1 MERPILF
8 NTNNVKAI
16 LEGRK
21 TQTRRLSGLEEI
33 NKNPNIWN
41 FKGLG
46 ILEYKTKKQY
56 QGRYGA
62 YFHTEKIAP
71 RTTHICPVVSP
82 YEVGDILWVRET
94 WNCIPLHAGLYD
106 MPDKKSNEIVGY
118 DYWYKA
124 DDTSQNPDDK
134 WRPLIHMPRAAARL
148 FLKVIDVRVERLQ
161 DITEEDALLEGL
173 KNGWEPRMNGGYIT
187 AMSNFEDLWD
197 SIYGKSDIK
206 KWESNPW
213 VFVTEFE
220 VTKNEN

>member
-8 NTNNVKAI
+8 SSEMVRAI

-21 TQTRRLSGLEEI
+21 IQTRRIIKDLYPLDGDGFLDKDGDFFYCEA
-33 NKNPNIWN
+33 
-41 FKGLG
+41 G
-46 ILEYKTKKQY
+46 
-56 QGRYGA
+56 
-62 YFHTEKIAP
+62 YFSIKDDLYNSKI
-71 RTTHICPVVSP
+71 
-82 YEVGDILWVRET
+82 EVGDILWVRET
-94 WNCIPLHAGLYD
+94 WTELYRVD
-106 MPDKKSNEIVGY
+106 ENGYTHYDEKSIY
-118 DYWYKA
+118 YAA
-124 DDTSQNPDDK
+124 DGEPGIDLYNADGFLLDDQKIK
-134 WRPLIHMPRAAARL
+134 WHPSIHMKREAARL
-148 FLKVIDVRVERLQ
+148 FLPVTNVRIERLQ

-220 VTKNEN
+220 VTKNER